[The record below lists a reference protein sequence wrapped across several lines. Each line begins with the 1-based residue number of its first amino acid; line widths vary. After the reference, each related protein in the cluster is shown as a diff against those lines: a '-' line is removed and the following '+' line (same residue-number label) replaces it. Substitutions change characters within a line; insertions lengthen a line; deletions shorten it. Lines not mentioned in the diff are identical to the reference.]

1 MDIEILRD
9 FIAVVDAGS
18 LTKAAANRCVSQP
31 AISQRMSQLER
42 QLKARLLDRGP
53 RGVEPTTLGLE
64 LYRGA
69 QQLVRQ
75 FDRLTALVADEG
87 TGIRGEVS
95 IGLPATVAGFLVPAL
110 FSEARQRHPGI
121 RLELFEAMSGY
132 LQEFLMRGRLDLAVL
147 FRDDASIRTGETVLY
162 HEDLYLVTAADQDA
176 STEPIRVAGLADQP
190 LVSPGPGNY
199 LRELLE
205 RATAVHGFAP
215 RVVADVF
222 SPGAMVRVAQSGQAS
237 TVLPRSAV
245 HGYAGPALSLRPL
258 VEPTIRR
265 WVAVC
270 VAPEFFEPQ
279 AAVAAVRD
287 DIVRVIRVLAAR
299 EPALGITPFQ
309 EPHPPHSRTG
319 SGGSMTSRPSPS
331 DPAASPIAP
340 KDHAR

>member
-18 LTKAAANRCVSQP
+18 LTKAAANRRVSQP

-53 RGVEPTTLGLE
+53 RGVEPTVVGLE

-69 QQLVRQ
+69 QQVVRQ

-87 TGIRGEVS
+87 TGIRGDVS

-121 RLELFEAMSGY
+121 HLELFEAMSGY
-132 LQEFLMRGRLDLAVL
+132 IQELLVRGRLDLAML
-147 FRDDASIRTGETVLY
+147 FRDDASPRTGETVLY
-162 HEDLYLVTAADQDA
+162 HEDLYLATAADQDP
-176 STEPIRVAGLADQP
+176 STEPIRVAELADRL
-190 LVSPGPGNY
+190 LVSPGPGNN

-205 RATAVHGFAP
+205 RATDQHGFSP
-215 RVVADVF
+215 QVVADVY
-222 SPGAMVRVAQSGQAS
+222 SPAAMVRVAQSGLAS
-237 TVLPRSAV
+237 TVLPRSAA
-245 HGYAGPALSLRPL
+245 HGYAGQALALRPL

-265 WVAVC
+265 WVSVC

-279 AAVAAVRD
+279 AAVAAARD
-287 DIVRVIRVLAAR
+287 DIVSVIRILAAR
-299 EPALGITPFQ
+299 DPALGLTPFQ
-309 EPHPPHSRTG
+309 ELHPPTPPRPG
-319 SGGSMTSRPSPS
+319 PGGNVTSRPSRS
-331 DPAASPIAP
+331 NSITRE
-340 KDHAR
+340 DHAR

>member
-53 RGVEPTTLGLE
+53 RGVEPTAVGLE

-69 QQLVRQ
+69 QQVVRQ
-75 FDRLTALVADEG
+75 FDRLAALVADEG

-95 IGLPATVAGFLVPAL
+95 IGLPATVAGFLVPIL
-110 FSEARQRHPGI
+110 FSETRQRHPGI
-121 RLELFEAMSGY
+121 HLELFEAMSGY
-132 LQEFLMRGRLDLAVL
+132 IEELLVRGRLDLAML
-147 FRDDASIRTGETVLY
+147 FRDDASPRPGETVLY
-162 HEDLYLVTAADQDA
+162 HEDLYLATAANQDA
-176 STEPIRVAGLADQP
+176 STAPISVVELADRP
-190 LVSPGPGNY
+190 LVSPGPGNN

-205 RATAVHGFAP
+205 RATAEHGFAP
-215 RVVADVF
+215 QVVADVY
-222 SPGAMVRVAQSGQAS
+222 SPAAMVRVAQSGLAS
-237 TVLPRSAV
+237 TVLPRSAA
-245 HGYAGPALSLRPL
+245 HGHSGPALALRPL

-265 WVAVC
+265 WVSVC

-279 AAVAAVRD
+279 AAVNAVRED
-287 DIVRVIRVLAAR
+287 LVSVIRILAAR
-299 EPALGITPFQ
+299 DAALGLTPFQ
-309 EPHPPHSRTG
+309 EPHPQPPTG
-319 SGGSMTSRPSPS
+319 PGGNVTPTPSNQP
-331 DPAASPIAP
+331 DTTTR